1 MNFAV
6 LTLFSLC
13 AHCDI
18 AQHFHGWLVAKTRMS
33 YVPHFLPKNLKELV
47 DPDQAPPLLRR
58 AVCAHTRGVQRQA
71 RRKHLMR

>member
-47 DPDQAPPLLRR
+47 DPDQAPPLLSCAAPFVHIRAAYKDRR
-58 AVCAHTRGVQRQA
+58 AAST
-71 RRKHLMR
+71 